1 MENLMKNKG
10 LIALL
15 VIILIVVITIGNFLG
30 TYNSLQLLD
39 ESVNSNWAQVE
50 NQLQRRSDL
59 IPNLVNTVKGY
70 ASHEKSIF
78 VEVADARS
86 RLSGAVKN
94 KDIKGV
100 NQANNEFNGALSR
113 LLAIA
118 ENYPQLKADQNFIA
132 LQDEIAGTEN
142 RLAVAR
148 MDYNNSVKTINATI
162 RTFPTN
168 IIANISGI
176 KAREYFQV
184 QESAKQAPVVKF

>member
-1 MENLMKNKG
+1 MKNKG
-10 LIALL
+10 LITLL
-15 VIILIVVITIGNFLG
+15 VIILILVAIIGGFFS
-30 TYNSLQLLD
+30 TYNRLQLLD

-59 IPNLVNTVKGY
+59 IPNLVATVKGY
-70 ASHEKSIF
+70 AAHEKSIF
-78 VEVADARS
+78 VDIAEARAK
-86 RLSGAVKN
+86 LSGAVQS
-94 KDIKGV
+94 KDVKGV
-100 NQANNEFNGALSR
+100 SQANTQFNGALSR

-148 MDYNNSVKTINATI
+148 MDYNNSVQTLNSVI

-168 IIANISGI
+168 IIANMSGI
-176 KAREYFQV
+176 KAREYFKV
-184 QESAKQAPVVKF
+184 EENAKEAPVVKF

>member
-1 MENLMKNKG
+1 MNKG
-10 LIALL
+10 LIIGVSILAVVL
-15 VIILIVVITIGNFLG
+15 IIFGSLIGS
-30 TYNSLQLLD
+30 YNSLQRLD

-70 ASHEKSIF
+70 ASHEKTIF
-78 VEVADARS
+78 TDIAES
-86 RLSGAVKN
+86 RAKLSGAVQS
-94 KDIKGV
+94 KDVKSV
-100 NQANNEFNGALSR
+100 NQANAQFNGALSR

-118 ENYPQLKADQNFIA
+118 ENYPDLKANQNFIA

-148 MDYNNSVKTINATI
+148 KDYNDSVKVINATI
-162 RTFPTN
+162 RTFPMS
-168 IIANISGI
+168 IIAGISGI

-184 QESAKQAPVVKF
+184 EESKKEVPQVKF